1 MLGMEWVDDRH
12 DVSIVIQGGIWVR
25 SGWGKGEGRL

>member
-25 SGWGKGEGRL
+25 SGEGEGRS